1 MRLNIGHRFT
11 GVTLAALI
19 AGCSSTRGGESS
31 WRRAAPA
38 QLSASPA
45 RRRWFGAM
53 LLACRHPWSARP
65 RRTRRC

>member
-31 WRRAAPA
+31 
-38 QLSASPA
+38 
-45 RRRWFGAM
+45 
-53 LLACRHPWSARP
+53 
-65 RRTRRC
+65 